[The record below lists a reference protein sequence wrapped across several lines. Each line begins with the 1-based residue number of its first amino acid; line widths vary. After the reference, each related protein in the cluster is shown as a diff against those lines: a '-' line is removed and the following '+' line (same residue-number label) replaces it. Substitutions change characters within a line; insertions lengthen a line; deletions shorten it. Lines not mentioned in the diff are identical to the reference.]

1 MGRSLSDR
9 PLYVGFQ
16 GVAVVAR
23 ALADTGAVAFDPS
36 RHFATSQSLFA
47 IGGIA
52 DIGCGWDWMPRW
64 RMTPK
69 RHRACA
75 HG

>member
-23 ALADTGAVAFDPS
+23 ALADTGAVALD
-36 RHFATSQSLFA
+36 
-47 IGGIA
+47 
-52 DIGCGWDWMPRW
+52 
-64 RMTPK
+64 PK
-69 RHRACA
+69 RTQCLCA
-75 HG
+75 TLVLRGVSVASA

>member
-23 ALADTGAVAFDPS
+23 ALADTGAVAFDPKWTLPNTFNLID
-36 RHFATSQSLFA
+36 RLATALRGCTMPL
-47 IGGIA
+47 GGS
-52 DIGCGWDWMPRW
+52 GCVSGTKDG
-64 RMTPK
+64 
-69 RHRACA
+69 C
-75 HG
+75 

>member
-23 ALADTGAVAFDPS
+23 ALADTGAVAFDPGCVK
-36 RHFATSQSLFA
+36 TSSQVCVAS
-47 IGGIA
+47 
-52 DIGCGWDWMPRW
+52 
-64 RMTPK
+64 
-69 RHRACA
+69 
-75 HG
+75 